1 MFGVDDSQPAY
12 SFDST
17 AQIESPSI
25 EQFFKSIKCLSFQ
38 NMLVVVGARR
48 FRLPL
53 ISFFNGWLQS
63 KPWWHFIKN
72 IECLSFQKYVGRCWR
87 ASI

>member
-25 EQFFKSIKCLSFQ
+25 EQFFKSIKLFEF
-38 NMLVVVGARR
+38 L
-48 FRLPL
+48 
-53 ISFFNGWLQS
+53 
-63 KPWWHFIKN
+63 K
-72 IECLSFQKYVGRCWR
+72 KYVGRCSESTVSEPIR
-87 ASI
+87 SIGKLKSKAPQSNSFSNL